1 MWDGSGVCPGRL
13 RGWAMAEVPETD
25 PSSGRVFLEW
35 AREWRR
41 RREASR
47 ALALLVCL
55 VLAQKA
61 HALPIMDQ
69 LVQNVLEPDRLNR
82 WFTLWEKVI
91 HLARFHVHNIPRI
104 LMMPFSN
111 IHTIHGRAKDIR
123 RGLSDLPLRSLLGR
137 VQAFT
142 GFASDTGDTVTGRND
157 YATESPA
164 SIEKAAQDLTH
175 QPTIVRAKQ

>member
-1 MWDGSGVCPGRL
+1 MQRRRPHEQGTFL
-13 RGWAMAEVPETD
+13 R
-25 PSSGRVFLEW
+25 
-35 AREWRR
+35 RR

-61 HALPIMDQ
+61 QALPIVDRF
-69 LVQNVLEPDRLNR
+69 VQNVFEPDRLNR

-104 LMMPFSN
+104 IMMPFSN
-111 IHTIHGRAKDIR
+111 IHTMHGRAKDIR
-123 RGLSDLPLRSLLGR
+123 RGLSDLPLRSILGR

-142 GFASDTGDTVTGRND
+142 GFAGDGGGTVTGRND

-164 SIEKAAQDLTH
+164 SVKKAAQSLTP
-175 QPTIVRAKQ
+175 QPSVVRAKQ

>member
-1 MWDGSGVCPGRL
+1 MACSMDFAVPG
-13 RGWAMAEVPETD
+13 GIV
-25 PSSGRVFLEW
+25 
-35 AREWRR
+35 ARRR

-47 ALALLVCL
+47 ALVLLVCL

-142 GFASDTGDTVTGRND
+142 GFAGDTGDTVTGRND

-164 SIEKAAQDLTH
+164 STKKAAQDLTH